1 MMYEKF
7 LEINPLEEILR
18 FDYTNLRKA
27 NDFLNKYLGFSYNI
41 MYTKFCG
48 ITTYFI
54 VGRSI
59 PNNIRL
65 NPGYF
70 IVINPGKKLK
80 VIDPYS
86 FFLN

>member
-1 MMYEKF
+1 MYKKF
-7 LEINPLEEILR
+7 LELNDHKEILR
-18 FDYTNLRKA
+18 FDSSNLRKA

-48 ITTYFI
+48 VITYFI
-54 VGRSI
+54 IGRNI
-59 PNNIRL
+59 PYNLRL
-65 NPGYF
+65 DPGSF
-70 IVINPGKKLK
+70 ILINPGKSLK